1 MIGRAR
7 SSIGTA
13 QKQNSQ
19 VARYRA
25 PIGGVDLRKSLGDL
39 EDPIHCIYTYNM
51 MPFELGMRVRE
62 GYREWALDV
71 DAGAN
76 SGIHTLIP
84 FDSAEENNVG
94 DKLFAVNNEGI
105 WDATAYDTAPTQ
117 LVTFP
122 DQDIDAGYGTFTH
135 YVDQAENDVL
145 FYADNVNGLYSY
157 SGGVWTNTGLV
168 DGIEEVDVKFVMSHK
183 NNIWFAVK
191 NSTVGYYLDILSTTG
206 TVTPQYFGDKF
217 KHGGTLEGLFSWT
230 VDGGSG
236 VDDILV
242 AVSHAGD
249 VIMYTG
255 SGPEADDWGM
265 KGIWYIGEIPNTP
278 RFGTEQGGELLL
290 LSSYGIVSMNDLLKG
305 VDTNALLAAMDGT
318 TISAKIAAAIRSDM
332 KAKRELR
339 GWGVSMVPT
348 EGGLLLETPTVG
360 SEAPIQYYYNIA
372 TQGWG
377 IWRGVPMKCFTQ
389 FKDSVFFG
397 TTEGTVM
404 RMDVSVDNQLIN
416 PISPAFNGE
425 SIDFSVLTS
434 YRALGSAGVYK
445 RVKFI
450 RPDFL
455 STEAPLHS
463 SQARYDFS
471 LDEGN
476 DFQLQVSDNITSGL
490 WDLGRWDENVWGSDT
505 SRTFPTL
512 TGSWGSGRYI
522 AVATKGTTRYRTRLL
537 GWDVIYDTG
546 GPMS

>member
-1 MIGRAR
+1 MIGRALG
-7 SSIGTA
+7 SIGTP

-76 SGIHTLIP
+76 SGVHTLIP

-105 WDATAYDTAPTQ
+105 WDVTAYDTAPTQ

-135 YVDQAENDVL
+135 YVNEAEDDVL
-145 FYADNVNGLYSY
+145 FYADNVNGLYAY
-157 SGGVWTNTGLV
+157 IAGVWTNTGLV
-168 DGIEEVDVKFVMSHK
+168 TGINETDVKFVMSHK

-191 NSTVGYYLDILSTTG
+191 NSTVGYYLDIKSITG
-206 TVTPQYFGDKF
+206 TVTPQFFGDKF

-255 SGPEADDWGM
+255 AGPEAEDWGM

-332 KAKRELR
+332 KAKRDLR

-377 IWRGVPMKCFTQ
+377 IWRGVPMECFTQ

-397 TTEGTVM
+397 TAEGKVM

-416 PISPAFNGE
+416 PVNPAVNGA

-455 STEAPLHS
+455 SNEAPLHS
-463 SQARYDFS
+463 SQARYDFN
-471 LDEGN
+471 LDEGV
-476 DFQLQVSDNITSGL
+476 DFQLQTSSNITAGI
-490 WDLGRWDENVWGSDT
+490 WDLGRWDENVWGSDS

-522 AVATKGTTRYRTRLL
+522 AIATKGTTRYRTRLL

-546 GPMS
+546 GPMN

>member
-1 MIGRAR
+1 MIGRALG
-7 SSIGTA
+7 SIGTS

-76 SGIHTLIP
+76 SGVHTLIP

-105 WDATAYDTAPTQ
+105 WDVTAYDTAPTQ

-157 SGGVWTNTGLV
+157 SGGAWTNTNLV
-168 DGIEEVDVKFVMSHK
+168 TGINEADVKFVMSHK

-206 TVTPQYFGDKF
+206 AVTAQYFGDKF

-255 SGPEADDWGM
+255 SGPEAEDWGM

-332 KAKRELR
+332 KAKRDLR

-377 IWRGVPMKCFTQ
+377 IWRGVPMECFTQ

-397 TTEGTVM
+397 TADGKVM

-416 PISPAFNGE
+416 PVSPAVNGD

-455 STEAPLHS
+455 SNEAPLHS
-463 SQARYDFS
+463 SQARYDFN
-471 LDEGN
+471 LDEGV
-476 DFQLQVSDNITSGL
+476 DFQLQTSSNITAGL
-490 WDLGRWDENVWGSDT
+490 WDLGRWDENVWGSDN

-522 AVATKGTTRYRTRLL
+522 AIATKGTTRYRTRLL

-546 GPMS
+546 GPMN